1 MDKIRN
7 NITADGD
14 DEDLVNV
21 IKEFLETLK
30 QESEC
35 INNNVPKNN
44 LYKAVI
50 RFDIGCEMENIRA
63 YTIVHNLKE
72 FSNDIFYIPEDI
84 IDSDECINV
93 IRENGFQ
100 INFKTELDYQKVN
113 EFFMNTAFIRDLE
126 LVQLEEETTKTEKIR
141 DRTEH
146 QDREAHSINTA
157 QSIISVNVAKL
168 DKLMDLVG
176 EMVIAEAMVIQN
188 PDLEGLQLDN
198 FSRAANHL
206 NKITSELQDIVM
218 SIRMV
223 PLSATFIKMH
233 RIVRDMCKKLD
244 KDVRLDIIGE
254 ETEKLLKNQP
264 FI

>member
-21 IKEFLETLK
+21 IKEFLKTLK

-100 INFKTELDYQKVN
+100 INFKTKLDYQKVN

-146 QDREAHSINTA
+146 QDREAHSINTT

-206 NKITSELQDIVM
+206 N
-218 SIRMV
+218 
-223 PLSATFIKMH
+223 
-233 RIVRDMCKKLD
+233 
-244 KDVRLDIIGE
+244 
-254 ETEKLLKNQP
+254 
-264 FI
+264 